1 MNHTS
6 DYITESDKIM
16 KSSFVL
22 SLVIAL
28 AICFTTD
35 PTPTMAE
42 DFNPS
47 IEKQGIRDSRPAS
60 GDVHLLVNSCYRMR
74 K

>member
-1 MNHTS
+1 MNYAS
-6 DYITESDKIM
+6 DYSIESNKIM
-16 KSSFVL
+16 KSSFAL

-42 DFNPS
+42 DPS
-47 IEKQGIRDSRPAS
+47 IEKQGIRDS
-60 GDVHLLVNSCYRMR
+60 
-74 K
+74 